1 MSVATIF
8 ASSRSFARLI
18 AIAPDPVPRSKIR
31 GVFKVETSFRVSSI
45 SNSVSGRG
53 INTCSLTINSNDQNS
68 YLPVIYASGSP
79 LLRRFRAEVN
89 SSSCCSVSVCS
100 G

>member
-8 ASSRSFARLI
+8 ASSRSFATLI
-18 AIAPDPVPRSKIR
+18 EIAPDPVPRSKIR
-31 GVFKVETSFRVSSI
+31 GAFVFETSFRVSSI

-53 INTCSLTINSNDQNS
+53 INTCSLTVNSNYQNS
-68 YLPVIYASGSP
+68 FLPVIYASGSP
-79 LLRRFRAEVN
+79 FLRRFSAEVN
-89 SSSCCSVSVCS
+89 SSSCCSLSVCS